1 MAMSPFSPRYHSTP
15 ILSEECRGTF
25 FPPVLRCPGL
35 LFGMRKIKVSCCAQ
49 SWPAPH
55 RNLPGEAS
63 RWLFQSPSKRQ
74 DDWTPSFALQP
85 FHISEPQPCIIP
97 SPSTLYHTIQCII
110 PSQTTWPSA
119 GDRDWNIVPQ
129 PWNWNPCLTNNFSEK
144 HILTNDVSK
153 GNIFTILVHVVEWK
167 SGVTVQF
174 HRTFTTTTY

>member
-1 MAMSPFSPRYHSTP
+1 MAMSPFSPRCHSTP
-15 ILSEECRGTF
+15 TLSVECRGTSY
-25 FPPVLRCPGL
+25 PPVLRCPGL

-119 GDRDWNIVPQ
+119 GDRDWNLVLQ
-129 PWNWNPCLTNNFSEK
+129 HWNWTPFLTNNSKKKTSWQMTFQRAIYSQSLNMNWVFR
-144 HILTNDVSK
+144 HFCVLIGQPVSP
-153 GNIFTILVHVVEWK
+153 
-167 SGVTVQF
+167 
-174 HRTFTTTTY
+174 

>member
-25 FPPVLRCPGL
+25 FPSVPRCPGL

-119 GDRDWNIVPQ
+119 GDRDWNLVLQ
-129 PWNWNPCLTNNFSEK
+129 HWNWNPFLTNNFHK
-144 HILTNDVSK
+144 KTHLDLWRFK
-153 GNIFTILVHVVEWK
+153 GQLYSQSLYINWVKV
-167 SGVTVQF
+167 
-174 HRTFTTTTY
+174 